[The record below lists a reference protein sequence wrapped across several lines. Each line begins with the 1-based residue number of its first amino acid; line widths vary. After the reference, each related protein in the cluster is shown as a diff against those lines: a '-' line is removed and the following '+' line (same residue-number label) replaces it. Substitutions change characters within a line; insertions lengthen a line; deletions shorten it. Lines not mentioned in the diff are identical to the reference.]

1 MKLNL
6 DNFKAPDLTEWRS
19 KIMTETGSN
28 EKHIYHNKVEGIQID
43 TTDKTNSLNFESDF
57 KNIPNDWNIGAF
69 HNLTDAIETNH
80 FLLKC
85 LSHGAN
91 ELNLNIQIADPE
103 QGKDVFHSIKSMAD
117 YIQVNS

>member
-57 KNIPNDWNIGAF
+57 KTKKTGIYKIPV
-69 HNLTDAIETNH
+69 
-80 FLLKC
+80 FLNFNFL
-85 LSHGAN
+85 
-91 ELNLNIQIADPE
+91 IT
-103 QGKDVFHSIKSMAD
+103 M
-117 YIQVNS
+117 